1 MGRGDRMG
9 RGKEQEGEGTE
20 RGGTRPHPFTPPIH
34 ISGYAPVIFGLSL
47 NLGPSETLSERL
59 IQKVK

>member
-20 RGGTRPHPFTPPIH
+20 RGGDETPPLH
-34 ISGYAPVIFGLSL
+34 APNPYFWIRPCDLWS
-47 NLGPSETLSERL
+47 
-59 IQKVK
+59 